1 METAEKTLTLKWYE
15 IILCKVV
22 KNTSETRSTLDQYGV
37 DYLLGMYEY
46 LTYEEYIE
54 ALYTKDTSIKKK
66 QQENATQMQ
75 DMFKKMIH

>member
-1 METAEKTLTLKWYE
+1 MEEAEKTLTLKWYE

-22 KNTSETRSTLDQYGV
+22 KNTSETRSTLDKYGV

-46 LTYEEYIE
+46 LTYEDYIE
-54 ALYTKDTSIKKK
+54 ALYSKNTSIKRK
-66 QQENATQMQ
+66 QEEKASQMQ